1 MSIEKL
7 FEKATRQKFRFA
19 SVRGQ
24 LTVEQLWDLPLMSKV
39 NFDLDSVAI
48 AVNSELKQVAEE
60 SFVTTK
66 PNHVKTQ
73 LEESLELVKYII
85 NVKLEEAAK
94 ATKEASIRVER
105 ERLMAILNQK
115 ENAAIESLSVEE
127 IQARLAA
134 LGI

>member
-24 LTVEQLWDLPLMSKV
+24 LTVEQLWDLPLMSKG
-39 NFDLDSVAI
+39 NFDLDNVAK

-127 IQARLAA
+127 IQARLDA
-134 LGI
+134 LSL